1 MQRTIELNRSGSSL
15 IGKKHE
21 EEEKRQKKKKKKK
34 KKLLLHCQAMISGH
48 EMRAG
53 TKSDDD

>member
-15 IGKKHE
+15 IRKKHE
-21 EEEKRQKKKKKKK
+21 EEEKRQKK

-48 EMRAG
+48 EMKAG